1 MFISPNTYE
10 NLKKNDSKINAADIV
25 KTKMLSFYVLIMNHL
40 LGKKILTKEYHSAM
54 FVIVVNRIWHILC
67 LRN

>member
-25 KTKMLSFYVLIMNHL
+25 KTFI
-40 LGKKILTKEYHSAM
+40 
-54 FVIVVNRIWHILC
+54 ILC
-67 LRN
+67 TNYESFTRKKDTY

>member
-25 KTKMLSFYVLIMNHL
+25 KT
-40 LGKKILTKEYHSAM
+40 
-54 FVIVVNRIWHILC
+54 RIIILC
-67 LRN
+67 TNYESFTRKKDTY